1 MYIGEKVDFAYTGGI
16 QEFVAPEKGLYLL
29 EAWGA
34 RGGYGYDTPMAGQG
48 GYSKGYVV
56 LDKNE
61 RIYIVVG
68 NVGANIAGNGQSN
81 RAAAGGFNGGGNGY
95 GGRSGDY
102 GGGGGG
108 ATHFARS
115 GDLLANTPLEDVF
128 IIAGGG
134 GGGYRN
140 SGTWLYGG
148 HGGGLT
154 STGGLMYDAKNR
166 LAAATQTSGYAYGQ
180 GGIDGQKY
188 GGGGGGG
195 GLYGGVGSVY
205 CAGSGGSGYIDG
217 AKALTYKGVEYVPET
232 TTGGN
237 GAAGKAS
244 ITYIAKGFRE
254 IYFHGILLDAIIVNG
269 VELDDIRFPEDIA
282 SVAKVTYYYGET
294 VLRTRY
300 IDEGADALHT
310 DIVMP
315 EQEGYTFVGWT
326 LQPESIDIV
335 NELNAGVTPINLY
348 AVYLPNTY
356 DIYVAGSTHDE
367 RFTSGSYRTAATANW
382 NSTSDT
388 SNFNVNFKSY
398 QNGNINCYVNMSGG
412 GFGQYFINGTG
423 TVIYGG
429 TTYIENIN
437 AGIRDGNN
445 TIGVDAYAS
454 EAQTLNV
461 SMTIRRI
468 TLSNPKPW
476 V

>member
-1 MYIGEKVDFAYTGGI
+1 MYIGEKINFAYTGGI
-16 QEFVAPEKGLYLL
+16 QEFVAPDKGLYLL

-34 RGGYGYDTPMAGQG
+34 RGGDGGASYGSG

-56 LDKNE
+56 LDKE
-61 RIYIVVG
+61 ETIYVVIG
-68 NVGANIAGNGQSN
+68 GAGGTIAGTSAYTSGQP
-81 RAAAGGFNGGGNGY
+81 GGYNGGGYAY
-95 GGRSGDY
+95 GGNRGDY
-102 GGGGGG
+102 AGSGGG

-115 GDLLANTPLEDVF
+115 GAVLSSTPLEDVF

-134 GGGYRN
+134 GGGYRR
-140 SGTWLYGG
+140 SGTQCSGG
-148 HGGGLT
+148 AGGGLT
-154 STGGLMYDAKNR
+154 SGGGRQSDGSS
-166 LAAATQTSGYAYGQ
+166 LAGSTQTSGGPYGQ
-180 GGIDGQKY
+180 GNSGHTY
-188 GGGGGGG
+188 AGGGGGGG
-195 GLYGGVGSVY
+195 YFGGYASLYCG
-205 CAGSGGSGYIDG
+205 ASGGSGYIDG
-217 AKALTYKGVEYVPET
+217 AKALNYKGIDYTPET
-232 TTGGN
+232 IAGVWAGH
-237 GAAGKAS
+237 GKAS
-244 ITYIAKGFRE
+244 ITFIAKGFRE
-254 IYFHGILLDAIIVNG
+254 IYFHGVLLDAIIVNG

-282 SVAKVTYYYGET
+282 SAAKVTYYYGDT

-300 IDEGADALHT
+300 IDEGEDTLHT
-310 DIVMP
+310 DIAMP
-315 EQEGYTFVGWT
+315 EQEGYTFVGWA
-326 LQPESIDIV
+326 LQPESVDIV
-335 NELNAGVTPINLY
+335 NELNAGVAPIDLY

-356 DIYVAGSTHDE
+356 DVYVAGSTRDE

-388 SNFNVNFKSY
+388 SNFNVDFHSY
-398 QNGNINCYVNMSGG
+398 RNGNINCYVNMSGG

-476 V
+476 E